1 MTEEQRAK
9 RREYRRQWAKD
20 HPDTIRQYRQDR
32 LRRQALAAIL
42 AERKMEVSYTT
53 LSDGVDSG
61 QNMTKAGDT
70 A

>member
-1 MTEEQRAK
+1 MSNEE
-9 RREYRRQWAKD
+9 RRERQRQWRKDNPDKVKTYRRD
-20 HPDTIRQYRQDR
+20 Y

-70 A
+70 T